1 MASKNSTLGSLI
13 RLVRKKNSWTL
24 RQLSEKVGIP
34 LSTLAKVETDKL
46 SLTYDKLQ
54 QFTASLGLSM
64 TEFLAQAD
72 APPAA
77 TLPVFRARR
86 SLTGRGNSI
95 QISTPNYDYE
105 YLCADLRQKRMVPI
119 LTRIR
124 SKDIAEFGEP
134 LKHKGE
140 EFIFVIEGTVEVHL
154 QFYSPVRLTA
164 GQGIYIDSTMGHAYV
179 AKDCESALVLGVC
192 SSEDP
197 AARQGSAARQRR
209 TPFTRACVMGFL
221 LVASRMP
228 AGFSFVD
235 MNSLIRLT
243 MAQLSPI
250 GHMPATESSD
260 PMTRIEESEHFSGNR
275 SLRRLHAG
283 KPTP

>member
-1 MASKNSTLGSLI
+1 MASKHSTLGSLI

-64 TEFLAQAD
+64 TEFLAQGE
-72 APPAA
+72 APPAT
-77 TLPVFRARR
+77 TLPVFTARR
-86 SLTGRGNSI
+86 SLTGRNNSI

-140 EFIFVIEGTVEVHL
+140 EFIFVLEGTVEVHL
-154 QFYSPVRLTA
+154 QFYNPVKLSA

-179 AKDCESALVLGVC
+179 AKDCENALVLGIC

-197 AARQGSAARQRR
+197 NLASELISLAANEA
-209 TPFTRACVMGFL
+209 
-221 LVASRMP
+221 
-228 AGFSFVD
+228 
-235 MNSLIRLT
+235 
-243 MAQLSPI
+243 
-250 GHMPATESSD
+250 ES
-260 PMTRIEESEHFSGNR
+260 TV
-275 SLRRLHAG
+275 
-283 KPTP
+283 